1 MNRIE
6 VFNQTEK
13 EIKELETVEKVL
25 YSAMEK
31 EQLQERKER
40 ILECM
45 KSPAYVPMKR
55 KDMRV
60 LLGVPEEDQT
70 YFEQIIAELI
80 DEGKIFETKRG
91 KLPLSSF
98 CLIGTNPISLQRL
111 WKSLIISKPP
121 DSISAWAIS
130 SSSSRFRRRLFSY
143 SVSFDEKC

>member
-1 MNRIE
+1 
-6 VFNQTEK
+6 
-13 EIKELETVEKVL
+13 
-25 YSAMEK
+25 MEK

-60 LLGVPEEDQT
+60 LLGVPEEDRT

-91 KLPLSSF
+91 KLAVPETLQMATGTFISHAKGFGFVTRMKAAQIFSF
-98 CLIGTNPISLQRL
+98 PHQ
-111 WKSLIISKPP
+111 KPTVLCRKTA
-121 DSISAWAIS
+121 SCI
-130 SSSSRFRRRLFSY
+130 
-143 SVSFDEKC
+143 K